1 MSDDCCSLP
10 RPGGRPKA
18 TCPESGTRGRPVA
31 EMTLRSLLRAGPA
44 SRLASAAEYC
54 LCEAPDC
61 DVVYFDTSGTSL
73 FRRTDLTVRV
83 GFKETSS
90 PRPICYCFGHTV
102 ESIQAGIAE
111 TGSSSVVERIT
122 AEVRA
127 GRCRCELANPTGR
140 CCLGEVRRVVS
151 AARRLAEESI

>member
-1 MSDDCCSLP
+1 MSDDCCALP
-10 RPGGRPKA
+10 HQGPGPLA
-18 TCPESGTRGRPVA
+18 TCPECGTRGRPVP

-44 SRLASAAEYC
+44 SRLESAADYYFC
-54 LCEAPDC
+54 DAPDC
-61 DVVYFDTSGTSL
+61 DVVYFDASGTAL

-83 GFKETSS
+83 GLKETAA
-90 PRPICYCFGHTV
+90 PRPVCYCFGHTV
-102 ESIQAGIAE
+102 ESIDAE
-111 TGSSSVVERIT
+111 IEQTGTSTIVDRIT

-151 AARRLAEESI
+151 AARRLAEESV